1 MGFTYTGRG
10 WLSPILII
18 VAALG
23 GAVLG
28 GVLLAQEDPL
38 LALTLGIGVAMVIA
52 APVHRILA
60 EALNSERTAEGR
72 TWTDEHTVNGLP
84 VQYYNAAP
92 WVVAGI
98 AFTIAVWRGVG
109 GAAAVW
115 ALVAL
120 AAGLLV
126 WRAARR
132 RARRPADPEARTH
145 TRPKLAK
152 SRGWEL
158 GAPDQELVSRWSRGP
173 GETGHKPLEGVV
185 RGEID
190 GMRVTVFD
198 TRPPLA
204 PSGGEPVKRHVRTV
218 CIVHLPETYPRLR
231 VWETW
236 RDEDGDIPLGALVTP
251 PLSELP
257 LELRQAVFERP
268 RAQDLKVFS
277 DAPEAD
283 VRTVVTEDVLRA
295 TAELGLAGWR
305 LEGSDLALIVDG
317 KPRSPT
323 NAHAV
328 RCLEALVALARV
340 LPPSP
345 SAVRPTGS
353 AAG

>member
-28 GVLLAQEDPL
+28 GVIGAQGDPL
-38 LALTLGIGVAMVIA
+38 LALTIGIGAGTVVA
-52 APVHRILA
+52 APIHRILA
-60 EALNSERTAEGR
+60 EALNSERTPQGR

-92 WVVAGI
+92 WAVAAV
-98 AFTIAVWRGVG
+98 AFTIAIWRGAG

-115 ALVAL
+115 ALAAL
-120 AAGLLV
+120 VAGLV
-126 WRAARR
+126 TWRVLRR

-145 TRPKLAK
+145 DRPKLAA

-158 GAPDQELVSRWSRGP
+158 SPPDPELVARWSTGP
-173 GETGHKPLEGVV
+173 GETGHKPLLEVV
-185 RGEID
+185 HGEID
-190 GMRVTVFD
+190 GLPVTVFD
-198 TRPPLA
+198 TRPPLKS
-204 PSGGEPVKRHVRTV
+204 SGGQPIKRHLRTV
-218 CIVHLPETYPRLR
+218 CIVHLPGAYPRLR
-231 VWETW
+231 VWEAW

-257 LELRQAVFERP
+257 PELRQAVFERP

-277 DAPEAD
+277 DAPEAE
-283 VRTVVTEDVLRA
+283 VRTVVTEDVLLA

-305 LEGSDLALIVDG
+305 LEGSDLALVVDG

-323 NAHAV
+323 NAHVV

-345 SAVRPTGS
+345 TVVRPTGS